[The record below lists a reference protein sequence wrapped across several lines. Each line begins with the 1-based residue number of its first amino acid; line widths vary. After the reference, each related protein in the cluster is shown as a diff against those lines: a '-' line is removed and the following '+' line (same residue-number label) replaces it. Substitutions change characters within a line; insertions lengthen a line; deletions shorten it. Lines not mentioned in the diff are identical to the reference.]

1 MKRTLANI
9 FAASL
14 VSACAMQAQN
24 PMSTEAKQGYTG
36 IKTNLLKLAEKVPED
51 SYSFKATPDVRTIGQ
66 LLAHIADAQTR
77 TCSAVLG
84 DPKPATAASKTS
96 KADLVAAL
104 KDSTA
109 LCDSAFD
116 ALTDAN
122 AAEMIKI
129 GQRQRTRYN
138 TLIGVI
144 THDNEE
150 YGYLAVYLR
159 LKGIVPPSSEGR

>member
-14 VSACAMQAQN
+14 VSACALQAQN
-24 PMSTEAKQGYTG
+24 PMSTELKQSYTG

-66 LLAHIADAQTR
+66 LLGHIADAQTR
-77 TCSAVLG
+77 TCSTVLG
-84 DPKPATAASKTS
+84 DPKPATAGSKTS

-104 KDSTA
+104 KDSIA

-122 AAEMIKI
+122 AADMIKA

-138 TLIGVI
+138 TLVGVI

>member
-1 MKRTLANI
+1 MKSTFANI
-9 FAASL
+9 FAAA
-14 VSACAMQAQN
+14 VVGACALQAQN
-24 PMSTEAKQGYTG
+24 PMSTELKQAYTG
-36 IKTNLLKLAEKVPED
+36 IKTNILKLAEKVPED
-51 SYSFKATPDVRTIGQ
+51 SYSFKATADVRTIGQ
-66 LLAHIADAQTR
+66 LLGHIADAQTR
-77 TCSAVLG
+77 TCSAVLSEA
-84 DPKPATAASKTS
+84 KPATAGSKTS

-104 KDSTA
+104 KDSVA

-122 AAEMIKI
+122 AADMIKI

-138 TLIGVI
+138 TLVGVV